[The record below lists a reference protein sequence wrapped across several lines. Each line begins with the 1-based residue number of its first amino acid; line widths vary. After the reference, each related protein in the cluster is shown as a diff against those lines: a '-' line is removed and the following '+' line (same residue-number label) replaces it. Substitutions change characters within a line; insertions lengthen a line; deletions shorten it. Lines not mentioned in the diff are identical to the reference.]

1 MGFRAT
7 DVGSSEDEDE
17 IDPEARKKRA
27 QKLTEALAVLAIRP
41 PQFHSL
47 SRACKLEPVR
57 HKKEWYKKR
66 VSLSA
71 KQVLDVVGKLLLKSE
86 FRCFFLSK
94 KFVNLKEDLH

>member
-57 HKKEWYKKR
+57 HKKNWCIQ
-66 VSLSA
+66 S
-71 KQVLDVVGKLLLKSE
+71 D
-86 FRCFFLSK
+86 
-94 KFVNLKEDLH
+94 